1 MDSQP
6 QAGKSEPE
14 NEPVSS
20 PGKSGVPENPYRGSP
35 RSQCERMGNPG
46 AAQMIL

>member
-20 PGKSGVPENPYRGSP
+20 PGKPACRRTLSSGSP
-35 RSQCERMGNPG
+35 VSAGRF
-46 AAQMIL
+46 